1 MFLCK
6 NTQLPEKSS
15 SFLGLYRSLFSS
27 PERVTGQG
35 RASCS
40 GCGVLS
46 RWGTGCPGLFALTSL
61 PLLLAEL
68 RSEECPRKGGGAV
81 NLLCPVHH
89 HPPDQQR
96 GIGGG

>member
-6 NTQLPEKSS
+6 NELSYQKKAVPLLVSQPILTS
-15 SFLGLYRSLFSS
+15 
-27 PERVTGQG
+27 ERVTGQG

-46 RWGTGCPGLFALTSL
+46 RRGTGCPGLFALTSL
-61 PLLLAEL
+61 PLLPAEL

-81 NLLCPVHH
+81 NLFCPVPH
-89 HPPDQQR
+89 HPPDQQH